1 MSVAQLSTISQ
12 LCIMNNIKIRFG
24 RRIRELRTE
33 KAFSQEKFAELT
45 DLDRTYI
52 TSIENGKRNIS
63 ITVIDKLSKGLEISM
78 SELLHEL

>member
-1 MSVAQLSTISQ
+1 
-12 LCIMNNIKIRFG
+12 MNNIKIRFG